1 MKNLYRTAF
10 EQVLSQLGSDPARVA
25 EQRAALASRCSA
37 TEKEAH
43 PMRIKK
49 VTQTV
54 LIAAA
59 VAAVLSVGAL
69 AASGAIHIPFLTTGG
84 ITQGVDE
91 DGNHYSA
98 VSMDTSGTPLEVRDG
113 RLYLTAEDGQEL
125 DLTGQFSE
133 ETAYV
138 YSYQTADGYVHDI
151 IIGGTVE
158 DYGCME
164 FVYDADGNFTGGS
177 GSFPSAYSST
187 NEPEWLIAYQQ
198 AHGLPTF
205 GGAADSE
212 DGAESVSGSDGSFGN
227 GQPIWLEKG
236 ITVENGQ
243 VLLAVNSE
251 TLDITGQFSQ
261 EQAYV
266 YTAPDTDENGFH
278 HIILVGGT
286 SEEPKTAEYAYQDG
300 GGWHMSMG
308 VHPEDAPWLETWMTE
323 QGLR

>member
-1 MKNLYRTAF
+1 MKKLYQTTF
-10 EQVLSQLGSDPARVA
+10 DQVLDQLGPDPARVA

-43 PMRIKK
+43 PMHFKK
-49 VTQTV
+49 IART
-54 LIAAA
+54 LLAAAA
-59 VAAVLSVGAL
+59 VIAAVSVGAL
-69 AASGAIHIPFLTTGG
+69 AASGAIHIPFLTGGG

-91 DGNHYSA
+91 DGTNYSA

-113 RLYLTAEDGQEL
+113 RLYLTTEDGQEL
-125 DLTGQFSE
+125 DLTGLFSE

-138 YSYQTADGYVHDI
+138 YTYQTAGGYVHDT

-187 NEPEWLIAYQQ
+187 NEPDWLIAYQQ
-198 AHGLPTF
+198 AHNLPTF
-205 GGAADSE
+205 GSGDE
-212 DGAESVSGSDGSFGN
+212 PESVSDDVSFGSA
-227 GQPIWLEKG
+227 QPLWLENEV
-236 ITVENGQ
+236 TVEDGR
-243 VLLAVNSE
+243 VLLAVNGE
-251 TLDITGQFSQ
+251 TLDITGQFSE

-266 YTAPDTDENGFH
+266 YTAPNSDENGFH

-286 SEEPKTAEYAYQDG
+286 PEEPGTAEYAYQDN
-300 GGWHMSMG
+300 GGWHMGMN
-308 VHPEDAPWLETWMTE
+308 VHPEDAPWLEAWMTE
-323 QGLR
+323 QGLGLR